1 MKVRLRPVVAS
12 DLPVHFEH
20 QADPESAA
28 LAAVPSRDRD
38 AFDTHWARILADP
51 AVVVLTIEA
60 DGEVAGSALSFVRD
74 GRRQVGY
81 RIGREHWGR
90 GVATAALTELVAR
103 HVTDRPLFARVA
115 AHNPAS
121 RRVLEKC
128 GFRLVAREPDGD
140 LEMLLLRLD

>member
-103 HVTDRPLFARVA
+103 NVTDRPLFARVA

>member
-1 MKVRLRPVVAS
+1 VKVRLRPVVAS

-103 HVTDRPLFARVA
+103 NVTDRPLFARVA

>member
-103 HVTDRPLFARVA
+103 NVTDRPLFARVA
-115 AHNPAS
+115 THNPAS

-128 GFRLVAREPDGD
+128 GFRLVAREPDGA